1 MNPWIGIG
9 LALAALLVGGGLLGW
24 QGAIFAT
31 TGIIFWLLLQMS
43 RLMRVMKTAGAAP
56 MGSVGNAVMLN
67 SKLHVGMKLVDL
79 ISLAGSLGVKQ
90 APETYVWRDPGDD
103 VVEVVLSKGKLAE
116 WRLIRAATAEDDA
129 PKAP

>member
-1 MNPWIGIG
+1 MNPWIGVG

-79 ISLAGSLGVKQ
+79 ITLAGSLGIKQ

-103 VVEVVLSKGKLAE
+103 AVEVVLRKGKLAE
-116 WRLIRAATAEDDA
+116 WRLIRAAPADDA
-129 PKAP
+129 PAPT